1 MEIGVIG
8 GFGMIGSNI
17 VEQYSNDNEISIIT
31 RENILDFEHKIF
43 DLIFC
48 AAADG
53 RKYLANSEPY
63 NDLINVMSLVQSV
76 RLLKCQ
82 KFILVS
88 TVDVYNSVGNVGD
101 ESSRIE
107 IERFSYGANRLCLE
121 IALREVFGSK
131 LAIIRLQGIIANN
144 LKKNILF
151 DIKNQKSFVQLGK
164 ESMIQY
170 YPLRMFRNHIEEVLS
185 KGIVLCNLSCQ
196 PISYFELQ
204 DIVEFQIP
212 VSDTNV
218 IYDVRSM
225 FRPDGYWVKKNI
237 VLENIENYL
246 GI

>member
-31 RENILDFEHKIF
+31 RENFLDFEHKIF

-76 RLLKCQ
+76 RLLKCR

-88 TVDVYNSVGNVGD
+88 TIDVYNSVGNVGD
-101 ESSRIE
+101 ENSRIA
-107 IERFSYGANRLCLE
+107 IERFSYGSNRLSLE
-121 IALREVFGSK
+121 IALREVFGNK
-131 LAIIRLQGIIANN
+131 LTVIRLQGIIANN

-151 DIKNQKSFVQLGK
+151 DIKNQKSFVQLGN
-164 ESMIQY
+164 ESKMQY
-170 YPLRMFRNHIEEVLS
+170 YPLKMFRNHIEEVLS
-185 KGIVLCNLSCQ
+185 KSLVLCNLSCQ

-204 DIVEFQIP
+204 EIMEFQIP

-218 IYDVRSM
+218 IYDVRSL

-246 GI
+246 RI